1 MTLQSLFRLIT
12 TQPQLLLDHVEAYS
26 ELVVEE
32 IADVSSA
39 YKRRLLYGVLAL
51 LLAAL
56 GITFTGIALLLWA
69 TAPLAQIHSPWLLWA
84 VPMTPLVLALVCSL
98 VAKNNARQGAF
109 TDLRSQLRAD
119 MAMLR
124 TTKAAT

>member
-1 MTLQSLFRLIT
+1 MTLQSIFRLIT

-32 IADVSSA
+32 IAQVSSA
-39 YKRRLLYGVLAL
+39 YQRRLLYGVLAIL
-51 LLAAL
+51 LFAL

-69 TAPLAQIHSPWLLWA
+69 TVPIAQIHSPWMLWL
-84 VPMTPLVLALVCSL
+84 VPLTPLVLALVCGV

-109 TDLRSQLRAD
+109 NDLRSQLKAD